1 MAEYVCEWCGIT
13 FRDDKHERKFCSS
26 ACYESSRGH
35 GVKNEKGEYVKVCR
49 FCGREFT
56 AKTYQTR
63 YCPDCKEHNKM
74 PPVRKKSTLGQDAAE
89 ARNHGLSYGKYM
101 ARSGRY
107 GN

>member
-13 FRDDKHERKFCSS
+13 FRDDKHERRFCSS

-35 GVKNEKGEYVKVCR
+35 GVKNENGEYVKVCR

-63 YCPDCKEHNKM
+63 YCPDCKQHNKM
-74 PPVRKKSTLGQDAAE
+74 PPKKKSSLTEIAVE
-89 ARNHGLSYGKYM
+89 ARKQGISYGMMM
-101 ARSGRY
+101 ARR
-107 GN
+107 GNFGS